1 MYLIGLNILQLLLHS
16 RPLPELRVEGTSRG
30 GRRALPPA
38 CRSLCPSLE
47 SSLAV
52 GDALAGPL
60 QLTSGWGG
68 FGLMAWEVSSPFN
81 TSPKRQRGRQSPA
94 TLSALLSTLA
104 SWEFSWQL
112 LREQSDLHKSG
123 FGPPLGTSLSELK
136 PSKHGISSADLLH
149 TWLGEKPRMSFTGRQ
164 ACSSSCP

>member
-1 MYLIGLNILQLLLHS
+1 MYLIGLNILRLLLHS

-30 GRRALPPA
+30 GRRALPRA

-112 LREQSDLHKSG
+112 LREQSDLHNQG
-123 FGPPLGTSLSELK
+123 LALRLGHPCLNSNPASMGLAVL
-136 PSKHGISSADLLH
+136 IDQQ
-149 TWLGEKPRMSFTGRQ
+149 GREH
-164 ACSSSCP
+164 S